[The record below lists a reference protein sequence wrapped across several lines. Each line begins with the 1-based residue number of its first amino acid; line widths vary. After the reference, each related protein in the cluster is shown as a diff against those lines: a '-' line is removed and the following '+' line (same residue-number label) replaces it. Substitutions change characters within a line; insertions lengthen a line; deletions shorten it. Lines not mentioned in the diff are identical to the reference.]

1 MHITLLKRLDII
13 KNAVAMEDEEL
24 IAMQIAKLE
33 VMPLDAQVA
42 QIVALIKAQKFQD
55 VIQLIEQYKCD
66 SMGLVLFDDPQIQ
79 GLKLELKLLEIN
91 LNNKSDEFAELERV
105 LNEFNNEYYMRL
117 GSLIQAILKLRIGQ
131 SEQDPQA
138 QQEYE
143 EFTHEFEQQKNDPIQ
158 ELSPDQQQELKIAYR
173 NASKLCHPDKL
184 PDEFKSQ
191 GTEIF
196 KELAQAY
203 RNQNLSRV
211 NEILQQLQGGKP
223 FKNASEIINNKEE
236 LLAKIASLRLRL
248 TQLESEINALI
259 QSEQYQRIIAIKD
272 RVVYFS
278 ALEKELREELNDL
291 SA

>member
-1 MHITLLKRLDII
+1 MNLQQLLDLT
-13 KNAVAMEDEEL
+13 
-24 IAMQIAKLE
+24 
-33 VMPLDAQVA
+33 
-42 QIVALIKAQKFQD
+42 
-55 VIQLIEQYKCD
+55 QYKCD

-117 GSLIQAILKLRIGQ
+117 GSLIQAILKTRVEQ
-131 SEQDPQA
+131 SKQNPKI

-143 EFTHEFEQQKNDPIQ
+143 EFTQEFEQQKNDPIQ
-158 ELSPDQQQELKIAYR
+158 ELSPDQQQELKTAYR

-248 TQLESEINALI
+248 AQLESEINVLI

-278 ALEKELREELNDL
+278 ALEKELREELHDL
-291 SA
+291 NA

>member
-196 KELAQAY
+196 KELARAY

-211 NEILQQLQGGKP
+211 NEILQQLQSGKP

>member
-33 VMPLDAQVA
+33 VMPLDARVA

-91 LNNKSDEFAELERV
+91 LNDKSDEFAELERV

-196 KELAQAY
+196 KELARAY

-211 NEILQQLQGGKP
+211 NEILQQLQSGKP

-259 QSEQYQRIIAIKD
+259 QSEQYQKIIAIKD
-272 RVVYFS
+272 REAYF
-278 ALEKELREELNDL
+278 AGLEKELCEELHDL
-291 SA
+291 NA

>member
-91 LNNKSDEFAELERV
+91 LNDKSDEFAELERV

-117 GSLIQAILKLRIGQ
+117 GSLIQAILKLKIGQ

-196 KELAQAY
+196 KELARAY

-211 NEILQQLQGGKP
+211 NEILQQLQSGKP

-259 QSEQYQRIIAIKD
+259 QSEQYQKIIAIKD
-272 RVVYFS
+272 REAYF
-278 ALEKELREELNDL
+278 AGLEKELCEELHDL
-291 SA
+291 NA

>member
-196 KELAQAY
+196 KELARAY

-211 NEILQQLQGGKP
+211 NEILQQLQSGKP

-259 QSEQYQRIIAIKD
+259 QSEQYQKIIAIKD
-272 RVVYFS
+272 REAYF
-278 ALEKELREELNDL
+278 AGLEKELREELHDL
-291 SA
+291 NA

>member
-33 VMPLDAQVA
+33 VMPLDARVA

-91 LNNKSDEFAELERV
+91 LNDKSDEFAELERV

-196 KELAQAY
+196 KELARAY

-211 NEILQQLQGGKP
+211 NEILQQLQSGKP

-259 QSEQYQRIIAIKD
+259 QSEQYQKTIAIKD
-272 RVVYFS
+272 REAYF
-278 ALEKELREELNDL
+278 AGLEKELCEELHDL
-291 SA
+291 NA

>member
-33 VMPLDAQVA
+33 VMPLVAQVA

-66 SMGLVLFDDPQIQ
+66 SMSLVLFDDPQIQ

-196 KELAQAY
+196 KELARAY

-211 NEILQQLQGGKP
+211 NEILQQLQSGKP

-259 QSEQYQRIIAIKD
+259 QSEQYQKIIAIKD
-272 RVVYFS
+272 REAYF
-278 ALEKELREELNDL
+278 AGLEKELREELHDL
-291 SA
+291 NA

>member
-117 GSLIQAILKLRIGQ
+117 GSLIQAILKTRVEQ
-131 SEQDPQA
+131 SKQNPKI

-158 ELSPDQQQELKIAYR
+158 ELSPDQQQELKTAYR

-211 NEILQQLQGGKP
+211 NEILQQLQSGKP

-248 TQLESEINALI
+248 AQLESEISVLI

>member
-1 MHITLLKRLDII
+1 MRYFNTTFINQTVNNPTNSYI
-13 KNAVAMEDEEL
+13 
-24 IAMQIAKLE
+24 
-33 VMPLDAQVA
+33 
-42 QIVALIKAQKFQD
+42 
-55 VIQLIEQYKCD
+55 
-66 SMGLVLFDDPQIQ
+66 
-79 GLKLELKLLEIN
+79 LEIN
-91 LNNKSDEFAELERV
+91 LNDKSDEFAELERV

-196 KELAQAY
+196 KELARAY

-211 NEILQQLQGGKP
+211 NEILQQLQSGKP

-259 QSEQYQRIIAIKD
+259 QSEQYQKIIAIKD
-272 RVVYFS
+272 REAYF
-278 ALEKELREELNDL
+278 AGLEKELREELHDL
-291 SA
+291 NA